1 MLTRR
6 FISSI
11 FAVALLLAL
20 TPATWAQGK
29 GFKDVVKHLQTN
41 YRAKKT
47 KIPMLGLANFAV
59 KIIRPAGVKGF
70 KVAVFE
76 GQDFSPRAGE
86 VPFLSVMRQAYLPN
100 KGWKPLVQTNSKRDG
115 ALQRAFIFFK
125 ENKKDVEV
133 AVTTLSENEA
143 AVIEVKFSPDKMV
156 AFLDNPRIMGISLG
170 KSLRGQMD
178 NSIAGAMSGN
188 INTGRPTPSPRTP
201 SEPTGNSITVVDR
214 TGTPVTGNSASPT
227 VAVNVNQRIVLKAPA
242 DPSANDENN
251 PPVSALPVA
260 ALNAAAANDT
270 TATASASAKIAPVV
284 VEPKDPNAIRIETR
298 LVNLNVRAL
307 NKTGLPITDL
317 KPEDFQVYEDEA
329 KQEVAHFKPVNA
341 PVNLLILLDM
351 SGSTQ
356 KKHKTMIESV
366 RKFIDLL
373 PANDKMSIVAF
384 TRRYYRLSTFTSDKA
399 VLKTAV
405 EKISKIQGGT
415 AYYDAMV
422 EALKDL
428 NHLGD
433 VRKAVVVLTD
443 GEDESM
449 FGSEPTGFSFQQ
461 MLDHAAE
468 SDVTVYPIYFSGAD
482 TGRALNMV
490 FGGPQRDWNSDRR
503 TQARKQMQAVADQ
516 TGGEVINAQA
526 EENLAAAYARVAEEL
541 HTLYSLA
548 YSPDKLKHDGSF
560 RKISVSVSRE
570 GALAKTRKGYYDK

>member
-1 MLTRR
+1 MVTRR
-6 FISSI
+6 LFS
-11 FAVALLLAL
+11 FTLAVMLLLAL
-20 TPATWAQGK
+20 TPAAWAQGK

-47 KIPMLGLANFAV
+47 KIPMLGVANFAV
-59 KIIRPAGVKGF
+59 KLIRPAGVKGF

-86 VPFLSVMRQAYLPN
+86 MPFMSVMRQAYVSN

-115 ALQRAFIFFK
+115 VLQRSFIFFK

-133 AVTTLSENEA
+133 AVTTLNEHEA

-170 KSLRGQMD
+170 KSLRGPAD
-178 NSIAGAMSGN
+178 NGLASVMSGN
-188 INTGRPTPSPRTP
+188 INAGNNGRAIAIPRPP
-201 SEPTGNSITVVDR
+201 SEPTGSAITVVDR
-214 TGTPVTGNSASPT
+214 TGAPVTGNSASPT
-227 VAVNVNQRIVLKAPA
+227 VTPVATLAANQRLSLQAPT
-242 DPSANDENN
+242 DPHANAENH
-251 PPVSALPVA
+251 PSL
-260 ALNAAAANDT
+260 L
-270 TATASASAKIAPVV
+270 ATDSASAKIAPNV

-298 LVNLNVRAL
+298 LVNLNVRAV

-317 KPEDFQVYEDEA
+317 KPEDFQVFEDDT

-356 KKHKTMIESV
+356 KRHKTMIESV

-373 PANDKMSIVAF
+373 PANDRMSIVAF
-384 TRRYYRLSTFTSDKA
+384 TRRYYRLSTFTSDKN

-405 EKISKIQGGT
+405 EKISKISGGT

-428 NHLGD
+428 NQLGD
-433 VRKAVVVLTD
+433 ARKAIVVLTD

-461 MLDHAAE
+461 MLDNAAE

-482 TGRALNMV
+482 PGRALNMV
-490 FGGPQRDWNSDRR
+490 FGGGSQRDWNSDRR
-503 TQARKQMQAVADQ
+503 TTARKQLQAVADQ
-516 TGGEVINAQA
+516 TGGEVINAQS
-526 EENLAAAYARVAEEL
+526 EENLAAAYARVAAEL

-570 GALAKTRKGYYDK
+570 GSLAKTRKGYYDK

>member
-1 MLTRR
+1 MITRR
-6 FISSI
+6 LYSLA
-11 FAVALLLAL
+11 FAITLSLLLA
-20 TPATWAQGK
+20 PATWAQGK

-59 KIIRPAGVKGF
+59 KLIRPAGVKGF

-86 VPFLSVMRQAYLPN
+86 VPFMSVMRQAYVPN

-115 ALQRAFIFFK
+115 ALQRSFIFFK

-133 AVTTLSENEA
+133 AVTTLTENEA

-170 KSLRGQMD
+170 KSLRGPMD
-178 NSIAGAMSGN
+178 NSIAGVMSGN
-188 INTGRPTPSPRTP
+188 MNAGNNGRPAAKPRTP
-201 SEPTGNSITVVDR
+201 SEPTGSSITVVDR
-214 TGTPVTGNSASPT
+214 TGAPVTGNSASPT
-227 VAVNVNQRIVLKAPA
+227 VAVNVAANQRLALKAPT

-251 PPVSALPVA
+251 PPVIATDA
-260 ALNAAAANDT
+260 ASD
-270 TATASASAKIAPVV
+270 KIAPTV

-317 KPEDFQVYEDEA
+317 KPEDFHIFEDEA

-399 VLKTAV
+399 VLKAAV

-433 VRKAVVVLTD
+433 ARKAIVVLTD

-461 MLDHAAE
+461 MLDNAAE

-482 TGRALNMV
+482 VGRAMNLV
-490 FGGPQRDWNSDRR
+490 FSGPRQDWNSERR

-560 RKISVSVSRE
+560 RKISVSVSRD

>member
-1 MLTRR
+1 MITRR
-6 FISSI
+6 LYSLA
-11 FAVALLLAL
+11 FAITLSLMLAP
-20 TPATWAQGK
+20 TTWAQGK

-86 VPFLSVMRQAYLPN
+86 VPFMSVMRQAYLPN

-170 KSLRGQMD
+170 KSLRGPMD
-178 NSIAGAMSGN
+178 HNIAGVMSGN
-188 INTGRPTPSPRTP
+188 VNSGRPSASPKTP

-214 TGTPVTGNSASPT
+214 TGAPVTGPAPNSALAAS
-227 VAVNVNQRIVLKAPA
+227 ANQRVILKAPA
-242 DPSANDENN
+242 ELRHNDENN
-251 PPVSALPVA
+251 PPVIAT
-260 ALNAAAANDT
+260 D
-270 TATASASAKIAPVV
+270 TASDKIAPAV

-307 NKTGLPITDL
+307 NKTGLPLTDL
-317 KPEDFQVYEDEA
+317 KPEDFQIFEDEA

-341 PVNLLILLDM
+341 PVNLLILMDM

-384 TRRYYRLSTFTSDKA
+384 TRRYYRLSTFTNDKT
-399 VLKTAV
+399 VLKAAV
-405 EKISKIQGGT
+405 EKISRIQGGT

-433 VRKAVVVLTD
+433 VRKAIVVLTD

-449 FGSEPTGFSFQQ
+449 FGSEPTGFGFQQ

-490 FGGPQRDWNSDRR
+490 FAGPQRDWNSDRR
-503 TQARKQMQAVADQ
+503 TQARKQLQAVADQ

-526 EENLAAAYARVAEEL
+526 EENLAAAYARVAAEL

>member
-76 GQDFSPRAGE
+76 GQDFSPRPGE
-86 VPFLSVMRQAYLPN
+86 VPFLSVMRQAYVPN

-170 KSLRGQMD
+170 KSLRGPMD

-188 INTGRPTPSPRTP
+188 INQPRPAASTRTS
-201 SEPTGNSITVVDR
+201 SEPTGSSITVVDR
-214 TGTPVTGNSASPT
+214 TGAPVRGNSASPT
-227 VAVNVNQRIVLKAPA
+227 VAVNGNQRIVLKVPA

-251 PPVSALPVA
+251 PPVA
-260 ALNAAAANDT
+260 ALNAVSANSDT
-270 TATASASAKIAPVV
+270 TATASASAKIAPTV

-317 KPEDFQVYEDEA
+317 KPEDFQVFEDET

-399 VLKTAV
+399 VLKAAV

-490 FGGPQRDWNSDRR
+490 FAGPRSDWNSERR
-503 TQARKQMQAVADQ
+503 TQARKQLQALADQ
-516 TGGEVINAQA
+516 TGGELINAPA

-560 RKISVSVSRE
+560 RKISVNVSRE

>member
-1 MLTRR
+1 MITRR
-6 FISSI
+6 LYSLA
-11 FAVALLLAL
+11 FAITLSLSLMP
-20 TPATWAQGK
+20 TTWAQGK

-59 KIIRPAGVKGF
+59 KLIRPAGVKGF

-86 VPFLSVMRQAYLPN
+86 VPFMSVMRQAYLPN

-115 ALQRAFIFFK
+115 ALQRSFIFFK

-170 KSLRGQMD
+170 KSLRGPMD
-178 NSIAGAMSGN
+178 NSIAGVMSGN
-188 INTGRPTPSPRTP
+188 MNAGNNGRPAAKPRTP

-214 TGTPVTGNSASPT
+214 TGAPVTGNSVSPT
-227 VAVNVNQRIVLKAPA
+227 VAANVAANQRLALKAPTDA
-242 DPSANDENN
+242 SANDENN
-251 PPVSALPVA
+251 PPVIATDA
-260 ALNAAAANDT
+260 ASD
-270 TATASASAKIAPVV
+270 KIAPAV

-317 KPEDFQVYEDEA
+317 KPEDFQVFEDEA

-356 KKHKTMIESV
+356 RKHKTMIESV

-399 VLKTAV
+399 VLKAAV

-433 VRKAVVVLTD
+433 VRKAIVVLTD

-461 MLDHAAE
+461 MLDNAAE

-490 FGGPQRDWNSDRR
+490 FAGPQRDWNSDRR

-516 TGGEVINAQA
+516 TGGEVINAQS
-526 EENLAAAYARVAEEL
+526 EENLAAAYARVAAEL

>member
-1 MLTRR
+1 MFTRR
-6 FISSI
+6 LAS
-11 FAVALLLAL
+11 FALTSALLLAL
-20 TPATWAQGK
+20 TPATWANGK
-29 GFKDVVKHLQTN
+29 GFKDVVNHLQTN

-47 KIPMLGLANFAV
+47 KIPLLGLANFAV
-59 KIIRPAGVKGF
+59 KVVRPAGVKGF

-86 VPFLSVMRQAYLPN
+86 LPFMSVMRQAYLPE

-156 AFLDNPRIMGISLG
+156 QFLDNPRLMGISLG
-170 KSLRGQMD
+170 GSLRGQT
-178 NSIAGAMSGN
+178 NNTIAGTLSGN
-188 INTGRPTPSPRTP
+188 LNTARPAAAPRTP

-214 TGTPVTGNSASPT
+214 TGAPVMGNTVAPT
-227 VAVNVNQRIVLKAPA
+227 VTVNTNQRLALKAAAEPR
-242 DPSANDENN
+242 ANDQNN
-251 PPVSALPVA
+251 PPSAATDA
-260 ALNAAAANDT
+260 AMTDA
-270 TATASASAKIAPVV
+270 ASAKIAPAV

-317 KPEDFQVYEDEA
+317 KPEDFQVFEDEA

-341 PVNLLILLDM
+341 PVNLLVLLDM

-356 KKHKTMIESV
+356 GKHKTMIESV

-373 PANDKMSIVAF
+373 PANDRMSIVAF

-405 EKISKIQGGT
+405 EKISKISGGT

-422 EALKDL
+422 EALNDL

-433 VRKAVVVLTD
+433 ARKAIVVLTD

-449 FGSEPTGFSFQQ
+449 FGNEPTGFNFQQ
-461 MLDHAAE
+461 MLDRAAE
-468 SDVTVYPIYFSGAD
+468 ADVTVYPIYFSGAD
-482 TGRALNMV
+482 TGRALNLV
-490 FGGPQRDWNSDRR
+490 FSGPSLDRQNDRR

-526 EENLAAAYARVAEEL
+526 EGDLAAAYARVATEL

-548 YSPDKLKHDGSF
+548 YSPDKPKHDGAF
-560 RKISVSVSRE
+560 RKISVNVSRE

>member
-1 MLTRR
+1 MMTRR
-6 FISSI
+6 FCH
-11 FAVALLLAL
+11 LAL
-20 TPATWAQGK
+20 VVGLSLAMTPFAFAQGK

-59 KIIRPAGVKGF
+59 KLIRPAGVKGF

-86 VPFLSVMRQAYLPN
+86 TPFMSVMRQAYVPK

-115 ALQRAFIFFK
+115 VWQRSFIFFK

-143 AVIEVKFSPDKMV
+143 AVVEVKFSPDKMV
-156 AFLDNPRIMGISLG
+156 AFLDNPRLMGISLG
-170 KSLRGQMD
+170 GSLRGQS
-178 NSIAGAMSGN
+178 NNTIAGALGGN
-188 INTGRPTPSPRTP
+188 INPSSSSAPSRAA
-201 SEPTGNSITVVDR
+201 SEPTGSKITVVDR
-214 TGTPVTGNSASPT
+214 TGAPVIGNPVGPT
-227 VAVNVNQRIVLKAPA
+227 VAVNVNRRNVLQVPA
-242 DPSANDENN
+242 DANAKIENN
-251 PPVSALPVA
+251 PPSASTDAV
-260 ALNAAAANDT
+260 D
-270 TATASASAKIAPVV
+270 TATASAKIATAVV
-284 VEPKDPNAIRIETR
+284 DPKDPNAIRIETR

-317 KPEDFQVYEDEA
+317 KPEDFQVFEDET

-399 VLKTAV
+399 VLKAAV

-422 EALKDL
+422 EAMNDL

-433 VRKAVVVLTD
+433 ARKAIVVLTD

-449 FGSEPTGFSFQQ
+449 FGNEPTGFSFQQ

-468 SDVTVYPIYFSGAD
+468 SDVTVYPIYFSGTD
-482 TGRALNMV
+482 TGRALNLV
-490 FGGPQRDWNSDRR
+490 FSGPQMNRQNDRR
-503 TQARKQMQAVADQ
+503 TQARKQMQAIADQ
-516 TGGEVINAQA
+516 TGGELINAQA
-526 EENLAAAYARVAEEL
+526 EENLAAAYARVAAEL

-560 RKISVSVSRE
+560 RKISVSVTRE